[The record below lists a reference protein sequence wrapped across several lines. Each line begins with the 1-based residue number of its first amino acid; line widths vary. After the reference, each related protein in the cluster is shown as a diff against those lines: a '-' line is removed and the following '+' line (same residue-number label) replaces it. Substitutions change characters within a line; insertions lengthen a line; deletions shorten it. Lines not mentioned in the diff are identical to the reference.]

1 MFKNGYGAV
10 FALFCA
16 IACLCGQ
23 RAVAGV
29 VVTIIGNTAHAD
41 ISLDNG
47 IGTTY
52 SAEVI
57 ITFDSALN
65 LDADS
70 LNLTAELVDP
80 NNAALSA
87 RLPGCTLLVDPPNC
101 IFVAPAFPMLI
112 TVEPLISGALFKS
125 DFDNAENGTG
135 NLSFLNT
142 YEFEIHT
149 HDLVYTQN
157 SPYRLF
163 KAPIGGLFGDVTDDV
178 LSGSVRTRG
187 RGGAFSQFVIVS
199 DTRLPLTVVLGKILA
214 LDTRILAASL
224 SDLLRGDLLGLL
236 NQVNVLVLV
245 DVGAAITALDSLIA
259 EINLHAGLDI
269 ANVWRAEHDVTN
281 DAGEMLS
288 LAQTLRFSLVRL
300 QGSATPP

>member
-1 MFKNGYGAV
+1 MLKYRFIV
-10 FALFCA
+10 
-16 IACLCGQ
+16 
-23 RAVAGV
+23 AVALSCAMACASAQAVV
-29 VVTIIGNTAHAD
+29 VVTVDGNVAHAD

-47 IGTTY
+47 IGATY
-52 SAEVI
+52 SAEVT
-57 ITFDSALN
+57 ITFDSTLN

-70 LNLTAELVDP
+70 LNLTAQLVDP
-80 NNAALSA
+80 HDSALTA

-101 IFVAPAFPMLI
+101 MFVDPAFPMLI
-112 TVEPLISGALFKS
+112 TVEPPDSGWLFKS
-125 DFDNAENGTG
+125 GFDNAESGTG
-135 NLSFLNT
+135 DLSFLNT

-187 RGGAFSQFVIVS
+187 RGGAFSQFLIVS
-199 DTRLPLTVVLGKILA
+199 DTRLTMTVALGKIVA

-224 SDLLRGDLLGLL
+224 SNLLRGDLLGLL

-245 DVGAAITALDSLIA
+245 DVGAAIEALDSLIA

-269 ANVWRAEHDVTN
+269 ANVWRSEHDVVN

>member
-1 MFKNGYGAV
+1 MLKYRH
-10 FALFCA
+10 
-16 IACLCGQ
+16 IA
-23 RAVAGV
+23 AVALSCAMACAWAQAAV
-29 VVTIIGNTAHAD
+29 VVTIDGNTAHAD

-52 SAEVI
+52 AAEVI

-65 LDADS
+65 LDANS
-70 LNLTAELVDP
+70 LNLTAQLVDP
-80 NNAALSA
+80 HAAALTT
-87 RLPGCTLLVDPPNC
+87 RLPGCTILVDPLNC
-101 IFVAPAFPMLI
+101 MFVDPAFPMLI
-112 TVEPLISGALFKS
+112 TVEPPNSSWLFTAC
-125 DFDNAENGTG
+125 FDNAEDGTG

-163 KAPIGGLFGDVTDDV
+163 KAPVGGAFGDVTDDV

-187 RGGAFSQFVIVS
+187 RGGAFSQFIIVS
-199 DTRLPLTVVLGKILA
+199 DTRLPLTVALGKILA

-236 NQVNVLVLV
+236 SQVNTLVLV
-245 DVGAAITALDSLIA
+245 DVGAAIETLDGLIA
-259 EINLHAGLDI
+259 EINLHAGVDI
-269 ANVWRAEHDVTN
+269 ANVWRSEHDVVN